1 MVSYELTNI
10 IRNTSADCFRLAVY
24 WLGLWVTFILLR
36 CILIRSVSLP
46 SANNKPLTDSQII
59 FLACGLLTVVF
70 SVVVL

>member
-1 MVSYELTNI
+1 MVSYEVTTIILNI
-10 IRNTSADCFRLAVY
+10 STDCFRLEVY

-36 CILIRSVSLP
+36 CILIRFVSLP
-46 SANNKPLTDSQII
+46 LADHEPLTVLQII